1 MALFIQTSGCITW
14 SWVIAAEQWRCSENP
29 HASWL
34 DLGFC
39 YVAVH
44 ITIRLRCIPERSHN
58 TCLRAVT
65 CGMIVVL
72 TWLSCFYNCE
82 KPKSWLTLKS
92 DWLPSPN
99 THLGLAMGRLPV
111 SRCTEA
117 LKKSVL
123 KPLMFFLLHHFH
135 GMSCRNP
142 SGRVRRE
149 ITPSLFY

>member
-1 MALFIQTSGCITW
+1 MALFIQTSGYIAW
-14 SWVIAAEQWRCSENP
+14 SCVIVAKQCRCSENP
-29 HASWL
+29 YT
-34 DLGFC
+34 FC
-39 YVAVH
+39 YVPVH
-44 ITIRLRCIPERSHN
+44 IPIRLRCVPERSHN

-65 CGMIVVL
+65 CGVRIVL
-72 TWLSCFYNCE
+72 TWISCFYNCE

-99 THLGLAMGRLPV
+99 AHLGLVMGRLPV

-123 KPLMFFLLHHFH
+123 KPLMFFFFFLNHFH
-135 GMSCRNP
+135 GMSWRNP
-142 SGRVRRE
+142 SGHVQCE